1 MKTSTFFTWFW
12 ILYLPFCIL
21 FYDKAGFQYIDE
33 LMTLGLVFFTF
44 IKKTSG
50 HHIKKEIYTY
60 GILIIFYVLYSLVM
74 AINVPASVFLDLQQQ
89 VRPYCIFFCTYLLA
103 PTFTKKQQNRI
114 LYVYFVA
121 IAFFLFGFRFGT
133 ENAAIGQACFQCGL
147 LYIFFRGDKKKHLY
161 IGVLIVTLG
170 LLSGKSK
177 FLGEYVMFI
186 GLIFFLKN
194 KFRLDNLLTYMQVG
208 ALIIAI
214 LFFTWY
220 KFNAYYVEGMSED
233 VSKSERMARPES
245 YKAASTIIFSD
256 YIPFGSGLGTFA
268 TNAAAQ
274 YYSPLYYKYGL
285 NDIWG
290 LYPENP
296 MFLADAFY
304 PTMAEFGM
312 VGIFFFLWFW
322 IRRYKDINRIKNLL
336 IYKIALMCMLALFLE
351 GTADTSYLSGKGMGF
366 FMLLAMALR
375 GSYVTKK
382 RMIIINDDDNH
393 NDDDDEN
400 ENDDDDDNDNHND
413 NHNDNDDGK

>member
-1 MKTSTFFTWFW
+1 
-12 ILYLPFCIL
+12 
-21 FYDKAGFQYIDE
+21 
-33 LMTLGLVFFTF
+33 MTLGLVMFSF

-50 HHIKKEIYTY
+50 KYIKKEIYTY
-60 GILIIFYVLYSLVM
+60 GILMIFYVLYSLVM

-103 PTFTKKQQNRI
+103 PTFTKKQQKTI
-114 LYVYFVA
+114 LYIYFAA
-121 IAFFLFGFRFGT
+121 IAYFLFRFRFGVD
-133 ENAAIGQACFQCGL
+133 NATIGQACFQCGL

-161 IGVLIVTLG
+161 IGVLIVTMG

-177 FLGEYVMFI
+177 FFGEYVMFI

-208 ALIIAI
+208 VLIVAI

-220 KFNAYYVEGMSED
+220 KFNTYYIEGMSEE

-245 YKAASTIIFSD
+245 YKTAGTIIFSD

-268 TNAAAQ
+268 TNAAAKH
-274 YYSPLYYKYGL
+274 YSPLYYKYGL

-296 MFLADAFY
+296 MFLADAFF
-304 PTMAEFGM
+304 PTFAEYGM
-312 VGIFFFLWFW
+312 VGIFFFIWFW
-322 IRRYKDINRIKNLL
+322 IRRYKEIDKIDNFL

-351 GTADTSYLSGKGMGF
+351 GTADTSYLSGKGMGY

-375 GSYVTKK
+375 GSYITKK
-382 RMIIINDDDNH
+382 RMIIINDNH
-393 NDDDDEN
+393 NLN
-400 ENDDDDDNDNHND
+400 ENDKISPTNMH
-413 NHNDNDDGK
+413 

>member
-1 MKTSTFFTWFW
+1 MKISTFFTWFW
-12 ILYLPFCIL
+12 VLYLPFCIL

-33 LMTLGLVFFTF
+33 FMTLGLVLFTF

-50 HHIKKEIYTY
+50 RHIKKEIYTY
-60 GILIIFYVLYSLVM
+60 GILMIFYVLYSLVM

-103 PTFTKKQQNRI
+103 PTFTKKQQKTI
-114 LYVYFVA
+114 LYIYFASIVY
-121 IAFFLFGFRFGT
+121 FLFGFRFGV

-147 LYIFFRGDKKKHLY
+147 LYIFFSGDKKKHLY
-161 IGVLIVTLG
+161 FGVLIVTLG

-177 FLGEYVMFI
+177 FFGEYVMFI
-186 GLIFFLKN
+186 GLMFFLKN

-208 ALIIAI
+208 ALIVAI

-220 KFNAYYVEGMSED
+220 KFNVYYIEGMSEE
-233 VSKSERMARPES
+233 VSSSERRARPES
-245 YKAASTIIFSD
+245 YKTAGTIIFSD
-256 YIPFGSGLGTFA
+256 YIPFGSGLGTFS
-268 TNAAAQ
+268 TNAAAK

-285 NDIWG
+285 SDVWG

-296 MFLADAFY
+296 MFLADAFF
-304 PTMAEFGM
+304 PTFAEYGM
-312 VGIFFFLWFW
+312 VGIFFFIWFW
-322 IRRYKDINRIKNLL
+322 VRRYKEINRIKNLL

-382 RMIIINDDDNH
+382 RMIIINDNH
-393 NDDDDEN
+393 NLN
-400 ENDDDDDNDNHND
+400 ENDKISPTNMH
-413 NHNDNDDGK
+413 

>member
-1 MKTSTFFTWFW
+1 MKISTFFTWFW

-21 FYDKAGFQYIDE
+21 FYDRAGFQYIDE
-33 LMTLGLVFFTF
+33 LMTLGLVLFTF

-60 GILIIFYVLYSLVM
+60 GVLMIFYVLYSLVM
-74 AINVPASVFLDLQQQ
+74 AINVSASVFLDLQQQ
-89 VRPYCIFFCTYLLA
+89 VRPYCIFYCTYLLA

-114 LYVYFVA
+114 LYVYFFA

-177 FLGEYVMFI
+177 FFGEYVMFI

-208 ALIIAI
+208 VLLIAI

-233 VSKSERMARPES
+233 ISKSERMARPES
-245 YKAASTIIFSD
+245 YKTAGTIIFSD

-268 TNAAAQ
+268 TNAAAR

-290 LYPENP
+290 LTPENP

-322 IRRYKDINRIKNLL
+322 IRRYKNINKIDNFL

-351 GTADTSYLSGKGMGF
+351 GTADTSYLSGKGMGY

-382 RMIIINDDDNH
+382 RMIVLNDNVEH
-393 NDDDDEN
+393 NDNDDEN
-400 ENDDDDDNDNHND
+400 ENDDDDDDVEQR
-413 NHNDNDDGK
+413 GR

>member
-1 MKTSTFFTWFW
+1 MKISTFFTWFW

-21 FYDKAGFQYIDE
+21 FYDRAGFQYIDE
-33 LMTLGLVFFTF
+33 FMTLGLVLFAF
-44 IKKTSG
+44 IKKTTG

-60 GILIIFYVLYSLVM
+60 GILMIFYVLYSLVM

-103 PTFTKKQQNRI
+103 PTFTKKQQKII
-114 LYVYFVA
+114 LYIYIIA
-121 IAFFLFGFRFGT
+121 IAYFLLGFRFGV
-133 ENAAIGQACFQCGL
+133 ENATIGQACFQCGL

-177 FLGEYVMFI
+177 FFGEYVMFI
-186 GLIFFLKN
+186 GLIFILKN

-208 ALIIAI
+208 VLLIAI

-220 KFNAYYVEGMSED
+220 KFNAYYVEGFQED
-233 VSKSERMARPES
+233 SASQMMARPAT
-245 YKAASTIIFSD
+245 YTTATTIIFKD

-274 YYSPLYYKYGL
+274 YYSPLYYKYNL
-285 NDIWG
+285 TNIWG

-296 MFLADAFY
+296 MFLADCYF
-304 PTMAEFGM
+304 PTLAEYGM

-322 IRRYKDINRIKNLL
+322 IRRYKEINKIGNFL

-351 GTADTSYLSGKGMGF
+351 GTADTSYLSGKGMGY

-382 RMIIINDDDNH
+382 RMIIINDNL
-393 NDDDDEN
+393 ND
-400 ENDDDDDNDNHND
+400 NDDDDD
-413 NHNDNDDGK
+413 KQR

>member
-1 MKTSTFFTWFW
+1 MKISTFFTWFW

-33 LMTLGLVFFTF
+33 FMTLGLILFTF

-50 HHIKKEIYTY
+50 KHIKKEIYTY
-60 GILIIFYVLYSLVM
+60 GILMIFYVLYSLVM

-103 PTFTKKQQNRI
+103 PTFTKKQQKTI
-114 LYVYFVA
+114 LYIYFVA

-177 FLGEYVMFI
+177 FFGEYVMFI
-186 GLIFFLKN
+186 GLIFFLRN

-233 VSKSERMARPES
+233 ISKSERMARPES
-245 YKAASTIIFSD
+245 YKTAGTIIFSD

-290 LYPENP
+290 LFPDNP
-296 MFLADAFY
+296 MFLADAFF

-351 GTADTSYLSGKGMGF
+351 GTADTSYLSGKGMGY

-382 RMIIINDDDNH
+382 RMIVL
-393 NDDDDEN
+393 
-400 ENDDDDDNDNHND
+400 NDNVE
-413 NHNDNDDGK
+413 HNDNDDENEKQR

>member
-1 MKTSTFFTWFW
+1 MKISTFFTWFW

-21 FYDKAGFQYIDE
+21 FYDRAGFQYIDE
-33 LMTLGLVFFTF
+33 LMTLGLILFTF
-44 IKKTSG
+44 IKKTTG

-60 GILIIFYVLYSLVM
+60 GILMIFYVLYSLVM

-103 PTFTKKQQNRI
+103 PTFTKKQQKTI
-114 LYVYFVA
+114 LYIYFAA
-121 IAFFLFGFRFGT
+121 IAYFLLGFRFGV
-133 ENAAIGQACFQCGL
+133 ENATIGQACFQCGL

-177 FLGEYVMFI
+177 FFGEYVMFI

-208 ALIIAI
+208 VLIVAI

-220 KFNAYYVEGMSED
+220 KFNAYYVEGFQED
-233 VSKSERMARPES
+233 SASQMMARPAT
-245 YKAASTIIFSD
+245 YTTATTIIFKD

-268 TNAAAQ
+268 TNAAAK

-296 MFLADAFY
+296 MFLADAFF
-304 PTMAEFGM
+304 PTFAEYGM

-322 IRRYKDINRIKNLL
+322 IRRYKDINKIDNFL

-351 GTADTSYLSGKGMGF
+351 GTADTSYLSGKGMGY
-366 FMLLAMALR
+366 FMLLAMAIR
-375 GSYVTKK
+375 GSYVNKK
-382 RMIIINDDDNH
+382 KVILISNDDVK
-393 NDDDDEN
+393 
-400 ENDDDDDNDNHND
+400 ENDDD
-413 NHNDNDDGK
+413 NDNDDGK

>member
-1 MKTSTFFTWFW
+1 MKISTFFTWFW

-21 FYDKAGFQYIDE
+21 FYNRGVLQYIDE
-33 LMTLGLVFFTF
+33 FMTLGLVVFTF

-50 HHIKKEIYTY
+50 KHIKKEIYTY
-60 GILIIFYVLYSLVM
+60 GILMLFYVLYSLAM

-103 PTFTKKQQNRI
+103 PTFTKKQQKTI
-114 LYVYFVA
+114 LYIYFAA
-121 IAFFLFGFRFGT
+121 IAYFLFGFRFGV
-133 ENAAIGQACFQCGL
+133 ENATIGQACFQCGL

-177 FLGEYVMFI
+177 FFGEYVMFI

-208 ALIIAI
+208 ALLIAI

-220 KFNAYYVEGMSED
+220 KFNAYYIEGMGEE
-233 VSKSERMARPES
+233 VSKHERMARPES
-245 YKAASTIIFSD
+245 YKAAGTIIFND

-268 TNAAAQ
+268 TNAAAKF
-274 YYSPLYYKYGL
+274 YSPLYYKYGL

-296 MFLADAFY
+296 MFLADAFF

-312 VGIFFFLWFW
+312 VGIFFFIWFW
-322 IRRYKDINRIKNLL
+322 VRRYKEINKINNFL
-336 IYKIALMCMLALFLE
+336 IYKIALMCILALFLE

-366 FMLLAMALR
+366 FMLIAMALR

-382 RMIIINDDDNH
+382 RMIIIN
-393 NDDDDEN
+393 
-400 ENDDDDDNDNHND
+400 NDNGN
-413 NHNDNDDGK
+413 GKPLADSPRGEGNERE

>member
-1 MKTSTFFTWFW
+1 MKISTFFTWFW

-33 LMTLGLVFFTF
+33 FMTLGLVLFSF

-50 HHIKKEIYTY
+50 RHIKKEIYTY
-60 GILIIFYVLYSLVM
+60 GILMLFYVLYSLVM

-103 PTFTKKQQNRI
+103 PTFTKKQQKII
-114 LYVYFVA
+114 LYIYIVA
-121 IAFFLFGFRFGT
+121 IVYFLFGFRFGV
-133 ENAAIGQACFQCGL
+133 ENATIGQACFQCGL
-147 LYIFFRGDKKKHLY
+147 LYIFFWGDKKKHLF

-177 FLGEYVMFI
+177 FFGEYVMFI
-186 GLIFFLKN
+186 GLIFILKN

-208 ALIIAI
+208 VLIVAI

-220 KFNAYYVEGMSED
+220 KFNAYYVEGFQED
-233 VSKSERMARPES
+233 SASQMMARPAT
-245 YKAASTIIFSD
+245 YTTATTIIFKD

-296 MFLADAFY
+296 MFLADAFF
-304 PTMAEFGM
+304 PTLAEFGM
-312 VGIFFFLWFW
+312 VGLFFFLWFW
-322 IRRYKDINRIKNLL
+322 IRRYKEINKINNFL

-351 GTADTSYLSGKGMGF
+351 GTADTSYISGKGMGY

-382 RMIIINDDDNH
+382 RMIIINDNH
-393 NDDDDEN
+393 NLN
-400 ENDDDDDNDNHND
+400 ENDKISPTNMH
-413 NHNDNDDGK
+413 

>member
-1 MKTSTFFTWFW
+1 MKISTFFTWFW

-33 LMTLGLVFFTF
+33 LMTLGLVLFTF

-60 GILIIFYVLYSLVM
+60 GILMLFYVLYSLVM

-103 PTFTKKQQNRI
+103 PTFTKKQQKII
-114 LYVYFVA
+114 LYIYIIA
-121 IAFFLFGFRFGT
+121 IAYFLLGFRFGV
-133 ENAAIGQACFQCGL
+133 ENATIGQACFQCGL

-177 FLGEYVMFI
+177 FFGEYVMFI
-186 GLIFFLKN
+186 GLIFILKN

-208 ALIIAI
+208 VLLIAI

-220 KFNAYYVEGMSED
+220 KFNAYYVEGFQED
-233 VSKSERMARPES
+233 SASQMMARPAT
-245 YKAASTIIFSD
+245 YTTATTIIFKD

-285 NDIWG
+285 DNIWG

-296 MFLADAFY
+296 MFLADCFF
-304 PTMAEFGM
+304 PTLAEYGM

-322 IRRYKDINRIKNLL
+322 IRRYREIDKIDNFL

-351 GTADTSYLSGKGMGF
+351 GTADTSYLSGKGMGY
-366 FMLLAMALR
+366 FMLLAMSLR

-382 RMIIINDDDNH
+382 RMIIINDNVEH
-393 NDDDDEN
+393 N
-400 ENDDDDDNDNHND
+400 ENDNISPTNMH
-413 NHNDNDDGK
+413 

>member
-1 MKTSTFFTWFW
+1 M
-12 ILYLPFCIL
+12 
-21 FYDKAGFQYIDE
+21 
-33 LMTLGLVFFTF
+33 
-44 IKKTSG
+44 
-50 HHIKKEIYTY
+50 
-60 GILIIFYVLYSLVM
+60 IFYVLYSLVM

-103 PTFTKKQQNRI
+103 PTFTKKQQKTI
-114 LYVYFVA
+114 LYIYFASIVY
-121 IAFFLFGFRFGT
+121 FLFGFRFGV

-147 LYIFFRGDKKKHLY
+147 LYIFFSGDKKKHLY
-161 IGVLIVTLG
+161 FGVLIVTLG

-177 FLGEYVMFI
+177 FFGEYVMFI
-186 GLIFFLKN
+186 GLMLFLKN

-220 KFNAYYVEGMSED
+220 KFNAYYVEGMSEE

-245 YKAASTIIFSD
+245 YKTAGTIIFSD

-290 LYPENP
+290 LIPENP
-296 MFLADAFY
+296 MFLADAFF

-322 IRRYKDINRIKNLL
+322 IRRYKEINRIKNLL

-382 RMIIINDDDNH
+382 RMIIINDNH
-393 NDDDDEN
+393 NLN
-400 ENDDDDDNDNHND
+400 ENDKISPTNMH
-413 NHNDNDDGK
+413 